1 MFRKLIGA
9 FVGLAMMGMAGTARK
24 KFVAGFAGLLAASL
38 VSLAPMPA
46 NAITIIPST
55 VHGFVRDN
63 APQSGAGNTLSPTT
77 VEILNFPGSF
87 QDRGV
92 IEFSIATLTSPVGS
106 ATLNLTRSITSG
118 LPAPIT
124 FDVFGFTGDGVLTL
138 GDYALT
144 TFNLGS
150 VNYFDELT
158 VDFDVT
164 SFINS
169 QIALSDALQFSGI
182 LLVWG
187 SAPSGEFIVFGHTG
201 NPFPTLTV
209 SEAPEPSTL
218 ALFATGLA
226 LLGFLGWRRRGTMW
240 VKAA

>member
-182 LLVWG
+182 LLVGGVLPRVNSLFLDILVIRSQPLLSPKPPNPRPSPSSPRAWPCWAS
-187 SAPSGEFIVFGHTG
+187 SAGGGV
-201 NPFPTLTV
+201 
-209 SEAPEPSTL
+209 
-218 ALFATGLA
+218 GLC
-226 LLGFLGWRRRGTMW
+226 G
-240 VKAA
+240 